1 MKGSPLFVA
10 WIETPC
16 TNGAA
21 VGRKRDRKA
30 GRWKMPRAPE
40 GRRSFPP
47 KEVTAVK
54 ALACDRPLPEKGSPL
69 SRFSVE
75 DIRVRA
81 VAKGIDMSYSTV
93 WRYLHRDA
101 LRPWFQRQWL
111 FPTDPLLAEKA
122 APILDLYHRLWEDKP
137 LGPKDYVL
145 CADEMTGVQALRRLH
160 QGLGPVSKRD
170 SRFEFEYERG
180 GTLCY
185 TALLDVFSGRICGE
199 TSTGNGIESFHKA
212 LAKCLKQPHLQEAE
226 RIFLIVDNG
235 SAHHPST
242 SPARIQAQFPQITTL
257 HLPVHSSWLNQVEL
271 FFSIVHRKVLTPAN
285 CSSLAELKQRLHW
298 FEWLYNKTA
307 APFNWK
313 FDRAKLKE
321 FMKKLGKYEPQYV
334 KWAEEG
340 AAPFGPPAP
349 IPLMN

>member
-1 MKGSPLFVA
+1 
-10 WIETPC
+10 
-16 TNGAA
+16 
-21 VGRKRDRKA
+21 
-30 GRWKMPRAPE
+30 MPR
-40 GRRSFPP
+40 GRVDRRAFPP
-47 KEVTAVK
+47 KEVTTVK
-54 ALACDRPLPEKGSPL
+54 ALACDRPRPEKGSPL

-81 VAKGIDMSYSTV
+81 ATQGIGMSYSTV
-93 WRYLHRDA
+93 WRCLHQAA

-122 APILDLYHRLWEDKP
+122 APILDLYHRLWEGKP

-160 QGLGPVSKRD
+160 QGLGPAAKRD
-170 SRFEFEYERG
+170 SRREFEYERG

-185 TALLDVFSGRICGE
+185 TALLDVFSGRVCGE
-199 TSTGNGIESFHKA
+199 TSTGNGIEPFHKA
-212 LAKCLKQPHLQEAE
+212 LAKCLKQRHYQQAE

-235 SAHHPST
+235 CAHHPST
-242 SPARIQAQFPQITTL
+242 SPARIQAQFPQVTTL

-285 CSSLAELKQRLHW
+285 FSSLAELEQRLQW
-298 FEWLYNKTA
+298 FQWHYNTTA

-313 FDRAKLKE
+313 FDRTKLQA
-321 FMKKLGKYEPQYV
+321 FLRKLGKHEPLYAR
-334 KWAEEG
+334 WAQEG
-340 AAPFGPPAP
+340 TPLSGPPALC
-349 IPLMN
+349 PLTN

>member
-1 MKGSPLFVA
+1 M
-10 WIETPC
+10 
-16 TNGAA
+16 
-21 VGRKRDRKA
+21 
-30 GRWKMPRAPE
+30 MPRGPDGQRA
-40 GRRSFPP
+40 FPP

-54 ALACDRPLPEKGSPL
+54 ALACDRPRPEKGSPL

-81 VAKGIDMSYSTV
+81 VAQGIKMSYSTV
-93 WRYLHRDA
+93 WRCLHQDA

-122 APILDLYHRLWEDKP
+122 APILDLYHRLWEGEP

-160 QGLGPVSKRD
+160 RGMDPASKRD

-185 TALLDVFSGRICGE
+185 TAILDVFSGRVCGAVSE
-199 TSTGNGIESFHKA
+199 KNGIAPFHEA
-212 LAKCLKQPHLQEAE
+212 LTKCLEQPHLQQAD

-235 SAHHPST
+235 GAHHPST
-242 SPARIQAQFPQITTL
+242 SPARIQAQFPQVITL

-285 CSSLAELKQRLHW
+285 FSSLAELKQRLHW
-298 FEWLYNKTA
+298 FEWLYNTSA

-313 FDRAKLKE
+313 FDRVKLKE
-321 FMKKLGKYEPQYV
+321 FMKKLAKYEPLYA

-340 AAPFGPPAP
+340 APLSGLALT
-349 IPLMN
+349 PLMN